1 MNTRNAILVLMLIL
15 IISSIFY
22 YFWKYE
28 YFSKLGNLN
37 IEFFSNKKEEI
48 YDYYLDK
55 SIILKLMNQN

>member
-1 MNTRNAILVLMLIL
+1 MNTRNALLILLFIL
-15 IISSIFY
+15 IISTLY

-28 YFSKLGNLN
+28 YFNKLGHLN

-55 SIILKLMNQN
+55 SIILKLMNQ

>member
-1 MNTRNAILVLMLIL
+1 MNTRNVLLIILFIL
-15 IISSIFY
+15 IISILY

-28 YFSKLGNLN
+28 YFNKLGHLN

-55 SIILKLMNQN
+55 SIILKLMNQ

>member
-1 MNTRNAILVLMLIL
+1 MNTKNAILVLMLIL

-28 YFSKLGNLN
+28 YFSKLGNMN
-37 IEFFSNKKEEI
+37 MEFFSNKKEEI

>member
-28 YFSKLGNLN
+28 YFSKLGNMN
-37 IEFFSNKKEEI
+37 MEFFSNKKEEI

>member
-15 IISSIFY
+15 IISIFY

-28 YFSKLGNLN
+28 YFSKLGHLN

-55 SIILKLMNQN
+55 SIVLKLMNQ

>member
-28 YFSKLGNLN
+28 YFNKLGHLN
-37 IEFFSNKKEEI
+37 IEFFSNKKEEV

-55 SIILKLMNQN
+55 SIVLKLMNQK

>member
-1 MNTRNAILVLMLIL
+1 MNTKNAILVLMLIL